1 MLGPELSISACDLC
15 FGCGEKNPCGLKLK
29 FDWDG
34 QTTSSQFT
42 PTELHQGWQG
52 IIHGGILT
60 SLLDEAMA
68 YAACFAEVG
77 GVTAVMETKFR
88 RPVAIGEPLGIT
100 AWVSKKTRRFA
111 ETEARLTLADG
122 TVVVEA
128 RATQY
133 QSKDIK
139 LPIERKEPPNH
150 AP

>member
-1 MLGPELSISACDLC
+1 MLGPELSISASDLC

-34 QTTSSQFT
+34 KSARSQFT

-88 RPVAIGEPLGIT
+88 RPVAIGEPLDIT
-100 AWVSKKTRRFA
+100 AWISKKSRRFV
-111 ETEARLTLADG
+111 ETEAKLTLADG
-122 TVVVEA
+122 TVVAEA
-128 RATQY
+128 KATQY
-133 QSKDIK
+133 LSKDINI
-139 LPIERKEPPNH
+139 PIKREESP
-150 AP
+150 

>member
-34 QTTSSQFT
+34 RTASSHFT

-68 YAACFAEVG
+68 SGEVVGHG
-77 GVTAVMETKFR
+77 GSPGIRAVSGDRFGGR
-88 RPVAIGEPLGIT
+88 RPM
-100 AWVSKKTRRFA
+100 
-111 ETEARLTLADG
+111 
-122 TVVVEA
+122 
-128 RATQY
+128 
-133 QSKDIK
+133 
-139 LPIERKEPPNH
+139 
-150 AP
+150 